1 MADPEDK
8 DMKVFGYEKFQERRK
23 KKNAS
28 EIDKEIDAMR
38 KMALRLKKQIE
49 KIVRIYKQNHVK
61 PDDKFLK
68 IIEDY
73 KKLASSLKG
82 LLEDRGL

>member
-61 PDDKFLK
+61 PDDKF
-68 IIEDY
+68 
-73 KKLASSLKG
+73 
-82 LLEDRGL
+82 